1 MPRTCTVCK
10 SPCREEVDR
19 ALLAGTPHQDI
30 ARHTSLSRWA
40 IRRHERHLPALL
52 ARSNKAAEVARADD
66 LVSQLQKLTQ
76 DARRIQEKAERSHN
90 FAAALGAIRE
100 LVRIVELLAKLR
112 GELIS
117 ERRTTN
123 VLNLNLDAETAE
135 RIART
140 YLLRRRTAP
149 QPSELP

>member
-1 MPRTCTVCK
+1 MPRTCTICK
-10 SPCREEVDR
+10 SPCRDEVDR
-19 ALLAGTPHQDI
+19 ALLAGTSHQDI

-40 IRRHERHLPALL
+40 IRRHETHLPALL

-66 LVSQLQKLTQ
+66 LVSQLQKLTE
-76 DARRIQEKAERSHN
+76 DARRIQEKAERSNN
-90 FAAALGAIRE
+90 FGAALGAIRE

-123 VLNLNLDAETAE
+123 VLNLSLDAETAE

-140 YLLRRRTAP
+140 YLLRHRTTS
-149 QPSELP
+149 QPPELP

>member
-10 SPCREEVDR
+10 SPCRDEVDR

-30 ARHTSLSRWA
+30 ASRTFLSRWA
-40 IRRHERHLPALL
+40 IRRHETHLPALL

-66 LVSQLQKLTQ
+66 LVSQLQELTE
-76 DARRIQEKAERSHN
+76 DARRIQEKAERSQN

-112 GELIS
+112 GELTS
-117 ERRTTN
+117 ERQTTN
-123 VLNLNLDAETAE
+123 VLNLNLDAEAAE

-140 YLLRRRTAP
+140 YLLRHRTTS
-149 QPSELP
+149 QPPEVP